1 MKFDSYHPAI
11 NLIYFVSAIG
21 FTLWFNHPVFVMISY
36 GAAFAYSV
44 KLNGRRA
51 LIFNLCLVPL
61 VFAWT
66 AWYSYYT
73 HFGVTVLRQNFVG
86 NDITLESAVY
96 GLVVGV
102 MAAAVI
108 MWMSCVFAVVSS
120 DKVVYLFG
128 RISPRL
134 SLFISI
140 GLRGVPRIK
149 EAARKIS
156 TAQNGVGMGC
166 GQGNVVQRLRNC
178 LRLVSIMITWAIES
192 FLQASESMRSRG
204 YMLKGR
210 TAFSIYRF
218 DNRDRSLVLVIVAC
232 LTLVLMGAVLNQT
245 SILYDPEIVV
255 NRITWVSYVFYVG
268 YGVLLLLPLGLQVWS
283 EAVFARTRKQTGPA
297 GQ

>member
-21 FTLWFNHPVFVMISY
+21 FTLWFNHPVFVIISY
-36 GAAFAYSV
+36 EAAFAYSV

-108 MWMSCVFAVVSS
+108 MWMSCVFAVV
-120 DKVVYLFG
+120 
-128 RISPRL
+128 
-134 SLFISI
+134 
-140 GLRGVPRIK
+140 
-149 EAARKIS
+149 
-156 TAQNGVGMGC
+156 
-166 GQGNVVQRLRNC
+166 
-178 LRLVSIMITWAIES
+178 
-192 FLQASESMRSRG
+192 
-204 YMLKGR
+204 
-210 TAFSIYRF
+210 
-218 DNRDRSLVLVIVAC
+218 
-232 LTLVLMGAVLNQT
+232 
-245 SILYDPEIVV
+245 
-255 NRITWVSYVFYVG
+255 
-268 YGVLLLLPLGLQVWS
+268 
-283 EAVFARTRKQTGPA
+283 
-297 GQ
+297 